1 MNNQMQ
7 FRFFP
12 TTSRTLLQALLL
24 SAKTMTIFPLALRL
38 APQNTK
44 NIIRTREK
52 KDNKDFSTNTHRGT
66 HSGRKKRATLCIF
79 CFFAGFP
86 RRCCSCFAGHS
97 QQKRSSAVP
106 PSFFDQLK
114 KIAKYFFVFPF
125 WKRQPASKTFP
136 SSFLCA
142 TACSTT
148 LTLTPY
154 NRRGSGG
161 VRSLAELFVG
171 KFGRLQDLRL
181 AGPLGVT

>member
-66 HSGRKKRATLCIF
+66 HSLREEKKGNVMYILLLRWFSSTLLLLFRRTLSAEAQQRSANVVFRSIEENCQIF
-79 CFFAGFP
+79 LRFP
-86 RRCCSCFAGHS
+86 VLKTPTS
-97 QQKRSSAVP
+97 QQNF
-106 PSFFDQLK
+106 SFFLLVCHGL
-114 KIAKYFFVFPF
+114 FHHTHTHTL
-125 WKRQPASKTFP
+125 QPTGV
-136 SSFLCA
+136 
-142 TACSTT
+142 
-148 LTLTPY
+148 
-154 NRRGSGG
+154 RGS
-161 VRSLAELFVG
+161 SLSC
-171 KFGRLQDLRL
+171 
-181 AGPLGVT
+181 

>member
-66 HSGRKKRATLCIF
+66 HSLREEKKGQRYVYFASSLVFLDAAAPVSQDTLSRSAAAQCH
-79 CFFAGFP
+79 
-86 RRCCSCFAGHS
+86 RRFS
-97 QQKRSSAVP
+97 
-106 PSFFDQLK
+106 
-114 KIAKYFFVFPF
+114 I
-125 WKRQPASKTFP
+125 
-136 SSFLCA
+136 
-142 TACSTT
+142 
-148 LTLTPY
+148 
-154 NRRGSGG
+154 N
-161 VRSLAELFVG
+161 
-171 KFGRLQDLRL
+171 
-181 AGPLGVT
+181 